1 MKRKVTEYKCQIYS
15 YFSVGTKSKVS
26 KKKKTPHNILSYHNT
41 ETTVFCRIKVICNS
55 NSASP
60 RVSCVFY

>member
-41 ETTVFCRIKVICNS
+41 ETTVFCRINL
-55 NSASP
+55 
-60 RVSCVFY
+60 